1 MHNNSYASAGLG
13 EQLFN
18 YIYLLR
24 FGSWERSRFFIPGRT
39 HSRALC
45 VIFMRQF
52 VYLIGILGLGIT
64 IASCAGGQKLNADY
78 KFNYRFQLDNQ
89 GDSSTIEIEN
99 ETKTLK
105 MDKLLPQWYNINSRR
120 ELTDNEIE
128 QIKKCVASDIKDVTK
143 CKERNVYYVTIEI

>member
-1 MHNNSYASAGLG
+1 LCRGTVPRFEHPPLLMHKRWA
-13 EQLFN
+13 QLF
-18 YIYLLR
+18 
-24 FGSWERSRFFIPGRT
+24 PG
-39 HSRALC
+39 
-45 VIFMRQF
+45 QF